1 MSQGVQL
8 LVGYTGSRT
17 TEALSPLNQGEP
29 LYEQLTA
36 MHRPHVLRLSGGWT
50 TPSFSTR
57 NWAMRYLLGGWQINT
72 VTFFRSGVPVAM
84 PGNVD
89 LIGDP
94 VLENPT
100 TARWFNTCTL
110 TTTGARQ
117 SCASATEQPAFQ
129 IRAEN
134 ALDTT
139 GDRLEGVMQ
148 DEPFYMDFSFFKNIR
163 VNSRVNFQMRVEMF
177 NATNVVQWGSPN
189 TTVTNTAFGSITEN
203 QANDPRSVQLQFRIS
218 Y

>member
-1 MSQGVQL
+1 
-8 LVGYTGSRT
+8 
-17 TEALSPLNQGEP
+17 
-29 LYEQLTA
+29 
-36 MHRPHVLRLSGGWT
+36 MHRPHVLRVSGGWT
-50 TPSFSTR
+50 TPYFEGR
-57 NWAMRYLLGGWQINT
+57 NWAMRHLLGGWQLNT
-72 VTFFRSGVPVAM
+72 VTFFRSGVPINM

-94 VLENPT
+94 VISNPT

-110 TTTGARQ
+110 TTTGVRQ
-117 SCASATEQPAFQ
+117 FCANTSEAPAFQ
-129 IRAEN
+129 LRAEN

-148 DEPFYMDFSFFKNIR
+148 DDPFYMDFSFFKNIR
-163 VNSRVNFQMRVEMF
+163 VTSRVNFQMRVEMF
-177 NATNVVQWGSPN
+177 NATNVVQWGTPN
-189 TTVTNTAFGSITEN
+189 TTVTATAFGTITEN